1 MENHLK
7 YSIVCKYFPDR
18 SVMLIIEI
26 QKIVQK
32 MQRENLP
39 AGVIKNHIKEY
50 LQFYVLDFIYNS
62 PFNKKF
68 IFTGGT
74 CLRICYGLNRLS
86 EDIDFDI
93 IGSVDME
100 AFANDVY
107 AHFVKKLQHKDVEF
121 SIKGKN
127 DKIYLKFPILKSL
140 GLADAGASDK
150 LYIKIETTPVTIK
163 NYGLE
168 ITPVDRERLNFLV
181 QHYDLPTLM
190 ACKINAIFQRVYFKG
205 KNNEISF
212 KGRDVYDLIWYL
224 EKGAHPNM
232 SVIKGTLGIASE
244 KALFEKIYKKVGNY
258 RSDHLLKDLE
268 NLFDNQVFI
277 KNWAENFKTIL
288 AGRLF

>member
-1 MENHLK
+1 
-7 YSIVCKYFPDR
+7 
-18 SVMLIIEI
+18 MLIIEI

-32 MQRENLP
+32 MQREDMP
-39 AGVIKNHIKEY
+39 AAVIRNHIKEY

-86 EDIDFDI
+86 EDIDFDLI
-93 IGSVDME
+93 EMVDIE
-100 AFANDVY
+100 AFANGIHT
-107 AHFVKKLQHKDVEF
+107 HFVKKLQHKDVEF

-127 DKIYLKFPILKSL
+127 DKIYLKFPILRSL
-140 GLADAGASDK
+140 GLADANASDK
-150 LYIKIETTPVTIK
+150 LYIKIETTPVTIE

-168 ITPVDRERLNFLV
+168 ITPIDRERLNFLV

-190 ACKINAIFQRVYFKG
+190 ACKIGAIFQRV
-205 KNNEISF
+205 EISF
-212 KGRDVYDLIWYL
+212 KGRDVYDLAWYL
-224 EKGAHPNM
+224 EKGIHPNM
-232 SVIKGTLGIASE
+232 SVIKGVLEIDSE
-244 KALFEKIYKKVGNY
+244 KALFEKIYKKVENY
-258 RSDHLLKDLE
+258 KPEHLLKDLE

-288 AGRLF
+288 AGRLGVV